1 MVALSKNW
9 TEYSS
14 SHVHWTFRN
23 DFATCFKNETITH
36 EYNWVSACY
45 GVFVF
50 HIRHIMCMY
59 TQREWFRGK
68 INVSNKKVFLF
79 VFGKVQT
86 EIFPVLIYFPKVLP
100 FLWFLLSSLLSKI
113 RLLFWKIGRD
123 EKLITLDHSC
133 STSFI
138 TLC

>member
-1 MVALSKNW
+1 MNRIQFVSCTLNFYKMILLHVSKMKLSLMNIIELVRV
-9 TEYSS
+9 TVY
-14 SHVHWTFRN
+14 
-23 DFATCFKNETITH
+23 
-36 EYNWVSACY
+36 
-45 GVFVF
+45 FVF

-59 TQREWFRGK
+59 VQRIWFRGK

-86 EIFPVLIYFPKVLP
+86 EIFLVLIYFPKVLP

-123 EKLITLDHSC
+123 EKLITLDHPC
-133 STSFI
+133 ITSFV

>member
-1 MVALSKNW
+1 MNKIQFVSCISHFNEMISLNVSKMVQSLMNIIELVRV
-9 TEYSS
+9 TVY
-14 SHVHWTFRN
+14 
-23 DFATCFKNETITH
+23 
-36 EYNWVSACY
+36 
-45 GVFVF
+45 FVF

-59 TQREWFRGK
+59 VQRIWFRGK

-86 EIFPVLIYFPKVLP
+86 EIFLVLIYFPKVLP

>member
-1 MVALSKNW
+1 MNKIQFVSCTSHFYEMISLNVSKMVQSLMNIIELVRV
-9 TEYSS
+9 TVYLYSI
-14 SHVHWTFRN
+14 
-23 DFATCFKNETITH
+23 FATSCV
-36 EYNWVSACY
+36 YV
-45 GVFVF
+45 
-50 HIRHIMCMY
+50 
-59 TQREWFRGK
+59 QRIWFRGK

-86 EIFPVLIYFPKVLP
+86 EIFLVLIYFPKVLP
-100 FLWFLLSSLLSKI
+100 FWWFLLSSLLSKI

>member
-1 MVALSKNW
+1 MNRIQFVSCNRTFISCISLNVSKMVQSLMNIIELVRV
-9 TEYSS
+9 TVY
-14 SHVHWTFRN
+14 
-23 DFATCFKNETITH
+23 
-36 EYNWVSACY
+36 
-45 GVFVF
+45 FVF

-59 TQREWFRGK
+59 VQRIWFRGK